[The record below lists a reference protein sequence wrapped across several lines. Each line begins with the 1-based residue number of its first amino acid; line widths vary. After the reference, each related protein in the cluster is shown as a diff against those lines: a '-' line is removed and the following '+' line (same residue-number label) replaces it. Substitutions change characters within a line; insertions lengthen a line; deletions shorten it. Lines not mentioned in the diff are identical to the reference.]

1 MLGER
6 IIDVSAGKTYSLFL
20 TNKGNVYS
28 IGSNLYGQ
36 LGVSNI
42 LKDLSKNIVRVYF
55 PGDPFIVKM
64 KSGEHHNLFL
74 SKDGVLYGN
83 GDNSLGQLDGDLDS
97 ADKIQCVPKEITLPS
112 HSKIIEFMASNH
124 RSAAILENGEVYYWG
139 GFSFNP
145 KYSLLSQPKYNG
157 FNLMNTENGIPE
169 NAKIVNIGL
178 GYYHDIVLIENQ

>member
-1 MLGER
+1 M
-6 IIDVSAGKTYSLFL
+6 SAGKTYSLFL

-97 ADKIQCVPKEITLPS
+97 ADKIQCVPKEINLPS
-112 HSKIIEFMASNH
+112 QSKILEIIANNH

-139 GFSFNP
+139 GFSFDPIYSLLNQP
-145 KYSLLSQPKYNG
+145 KYSG
-157 FNLMNTENGIPE
+157 FNLMNTEKGLPE
-169 NAKIVNIGL
+169 NAKIINIGL
-178 GYYHDIVLIENQ
+178 GYYHDIVLVEDQ